1 MPQPSP
7 RRVIIVGAG
16 LAGSLAAV
24 ALARLGSRVAVYER
38 RSDPRA
44 KGYIGGRSINLAV
57 SARGIAGLAHV
68 GLDREILA
76 DEAIAMPGRMIHT
89 NAGDTHF
96 QPYSANPEDAIH
108 SFSRGGLNL
117 ALIHAAAREP
127 NVSLFFDH
135 PCLDVEFA
143 APAATFQS
151 PTGTTRVAADLIVG
165 TDGAYSAVRLAMQKT
180 DRFEYSQNFLGHGYK
195 ELHIPARADTFQM
208 EPHALHIWPRGA
220 AMMIALPNRDHT
232 FTNTLFWPWEGEHS
246 FAALEGDL
254 SQRRQRDRNAAPTA
268 ADRDR
273 VASFFREHYPDAVP
287 IMPTLVDDFFA
298 NPTSSLVT
306 VRCWP
311 WQREGKVVLLG
322 DAAHAIV
329 PFFGQG
335 MNAAFEDVVA
345 LSNLLASNTDQRS
358 ALEQFERER
367 KPNAD
372 AIADM
377 ALENFVEMR
386 DLSGRPEFQLKKK
399 YEQTIHAAFPDR
411 VSPRYNLVSFS
422 TVPYVE
428 ARKQGEALDAV
439 IANVQRRMPPNLLP
453 DSPDWRNTVLR
464 LAREELDLPTPAE
477 AIRLV
482 DRDNE
487 DPWLDISPPL
497 SPTINVWPG
506 DTPLSREVLCEMKQG
521 SNITLSTL
529 RSTVHLG
536 AHADGANHYGLD
548 AKSIDQMPI
557 DRYIGLCR
565 LVDVLVKRGERV
577 RPDQVLGGIEQVRET
592 RVLVRTGTFPNFE
605 RWNSDFAALSVELVE
620 ALAARGVKTIGIDT
634 PSVDLQDS
642 KDLPAHRAVLR
653 HDIAILEGLALAGI
667 ANGLYELT
675 ATPLRLVGFDASP
688 VRALL
693 RRVPGQSTLVP
704 LSRHAATGRLEAF
717 SVADP
722 FPWFDAVR
730 QILKRRF
737 GPHISRD
744 WTEPVLREDAIV
756 AVESPQAKLTLHV
769 NNWFAALAAEDEQSD
784 ALVYDIARETS
795 ARLTPSRSP

>member
-1 MPQPSP
+1 MPNTAGKS
-7 RRVIIVGAG
+7 VLIVGAG

-24 ALARLGSRVAVYER
+24 AFARLGYRVAVYER
-38 RSDPRA
+38 RPDPRA
-44 KGYIGGRSINLAV
+44 KGYIAGRSINLAV

-76 DEAIAMPGRMIHT
+76 GEAIAMPGRMIHT
-89 NAGDTHF
+89 KAGDTSF
-96 QPYSANPEDAIH
+96 QPYSAKKSDAIN

-135 PCLDVEFA
+135 PCLDVDFA

-180 DRFEYSQNFLGHGYK
+180 DRFEYAQNYLGHGYK
-195 ELHIPARADTFQM
+195 ELHIPAGASTFQM

-232 FTNTLFWPWEGEHS
+232 FTNTLFWPWAGEHS
-246 FAALEGDL
+246 FAALEGEL
-254 SQRRQRDRNAAPTA
+254 VERRKRDRHAVPTA
-268 ADRDR
+268 AERDR
-273 VASFFREHYPDAVP
+273 VAAHFREHYPDAVP
-287 IMPTLVDDFFA
+287 IMPALVDDFFA

-311 WQREGKVVLLG
+311 WQRDGKVVLLG

-335 MNAAFEDVVA
+335 MNAAFEDVVS
-345 LSNLLASNTDQRS
+345 LSNLLAANADQRT

-386 DLSGRPEFQLKKK
+386 DLSARPDFQLKKK
-399 YEQTIHAAFPDR
+399 LEQTIHAAFPDR

-422 TVPYVE
+422 TVPYTE
-428 ARKQGEALDAV
+428 ARNRGEHLDAI
-439 IANVQRRMPPNLLP
+439 IANVQRRMPASLTT
-453 DSPDWRNTVLR
+453 DSPAWRDTILR
-464 LAREELDLPTPAE
+464 LAKEELDHPTPPE
-477 AIRLV
+477 AFRLL
-482 DRDNE
+482 DRE
-487 DPWLDISPPL
+487 RQQSWIDISPPI
-497 SPTINVWPG
+497 SPNIKVWPG
-506 DTPLSREVLCEMKQG
+506 DSPFSREVLCDMKKG
-521 SNITLSTL
+521 DNITLSTL

-536 AHADGANHYGLD
+536 AHADGANHYGRD
-548 AKSIDQMPI
+548 ATPIDQMPL
-557 DRYIGLCR
+557 DRYVGLCR
-565 LVDVLVKRGERV
+565 VIDARV
-577 RPDQVLGGIEQVRET
+577 QRADRIRPDQILGGLDQVREP
-592 RVLVRTGTFPNFE
+592 RVLVRTNTFPNFE
-605 RWNSDFAALSVELVE
+605 NWNADFAALSVELIE
-620 ALAARGVKTIGIDT
+620 ALAALGVKTIGIDT

-642 KDLPAHRAVLR
+642 KDLPAHHAILK
-653 HDIAILEGLALAGI
+653 HDIAILEGLVLKDI
-667 ANGLYELT
+667 SPGLYELS

-693 RRVPGQSTLVP
+693 RP
-704 LSRHAATGRLEAF
+704 
-717 SVADP
+717 
-722 FPWFDAVR
+722 
-730 QILKRRF
+730 I
-737 GPHISRD
+737 
-744 WTEPVLREDAIV
+744 
-756 AVESPQAKLTLHV
+756 
-769 NNWFAALAAEDEQSD
+769 
-784 ALVYDIARETS
+784 
-795 ARLTPSRSP
+795 TPT

>member
-1 MPQPSP
+1 MRHTPP
-7 RRVIIVGAG
+7 RRVIVVGAG

-24 ALARLGSRVAVYER
+24 AFARLGDRVAVYER

-68 GLDREILA
+68 DLDKEILA
-76 DEAIAMPGRMIHT
+76 GEAIAMPGRMIHT
-89 NAGDTHF
+89 KAGETHF
-96 QPYSANPEDAIH
+96 QPYSANPSDAIH

-135 PCLDVEFA
+135 PCLDVDFA

-151 PTGTTRVAADLIVG
+151 PTGTTRVTADLIVG
-165 TDGAYSAVRLAMQKT
+165 TDGAYSAVRLAMQRT
-180 DRFEYSQNFLGHGYK
+180 DRFEYSQNYLGHGYK
-195 ELHIPARADTFQM
+195 ELHIPSRDDTFQM

-220 AMMIALPNRDHT
+220 AMMIALPNRDQT
-232 FTNTLFWPWEGEHS
+232 FTNTLFWPWEGDHS
-246 FAALEGDL
+246 FASLEGDL
-254 SQRRQRDRNAAPTA
+254 AERRKRDRSAAPTA
-268 ADRDR
+268 GERDR
-273 VASFFREHYPDAVP
+273 VAAFFGEHYPDAVP
-287 IMPTLVDDFFA
+287 IMPTLVDDFFN

-306 VRCWP
+306 IRCWP

-335 MNAAFEDVVA
+335 MNAAFEDVVS
-345 LSNLLASNTDQRS
+345 LSTLLASSTDQRS

-422 TVPYVE
+422 TVPYVA
-428 ARKQGEALDAV
+428 ARQRGEHLDAL
-439 IANVQRRMPPNLLP
+439 IARVQRRMPQGLGP
-453 DSPDWRNTVLR
+453 DSPAWGDAVRR
-464 LAREELDLPTPAE
+464 LAREELDQPTPPE
-477 AIRLV
+477 AIRLL
-482 DRDNE
+482 DRE
-487 DPWLDISPPL
+487 REHAWIDISPPL

-506 DTPLSREVLCEMKQG
+506 DTPFSREVLCDIKQG
-521 SNITLSTL
+521 SNITLSAL

-536 AHADGANHYGLD
+536 AHADGANHYALD
-548 AKSIDQMPI
+548 AKPIDEMPI

-565 LVDVLVKRGERV
+565 VVDVLVKRGERV
-577 RPDQVLGGIEQVRET
+577 HPDQVLGGLEQIRES

-605 RWNSDFAALSVELVE
+605 NWNPDFAALSVELVD
-620 ALAARGVKTIGIDT
+620 ALAARGVTTIGIDT
-634 PSVDLQDS
+634 PSVDLQNS
-642 KDLPAHRAVLR
+642 KDLPAHLAILK
-653 HDIAILEGLALAGI
+653 HDIAILEGLALGGI
-667 ANGLYELT
+667 ANGLYELY

-704 LSRHAATGRLEAF
+704 LSRHAGTGRLVAF

-722 FPWFDAVR
+722 FAWFDAVR
-730 QILKRRF
+730 HILKRRF
-737 GPHISRD
+737 GPHITRD

-756 AVESPQAKLTLHV
+756 AVESPHASLTLHV
-769 NNWFAALAAEDEQSD
+769 NNWIAELSAENEESD
-784 ALVYDIARETS
+784 ALVHALARE
-795 ARLTPSRSP
+795 AAALLTPSQSP